1 MAYYIDTSAI
11 VKLVVAETHSNA
23 LMEWIR
29 ATATPLVTSDLARTE
44 LFRVVHRVA
53 PEFTRAART
62 VLETLVVLKVPTE
75 VFEQAGRL
83 DPPTL
88 RTLDALHLSSALS
101 LGDDL
106 EGLVTYDERLAVAG
120 NSYGIAIIDP
130 R

>member
-1 MAYYIDTSAI
+1 
-11 VKLVVAETHSNA
+11 
-23 LMEWIR
+23 MEWIR

-130 R
+130 RYPTPERQTSLTQRE

>member
-23 LMEWIR
+23 LIKWVRSAE
-29 ATATPLVTSDLARTE
+29 TAFVTSDLARTE

-53 PEFTRAART
+53 PEFTRAARM
-62 VLETLVVLKVPTE
+62 VLETFVVLKVPTE
-75 VFEQAGRL
+75 VYEHAGRL

-106 EGLVTYDERLAVAG
+106 EGLVTYDERLAAAG
-120 NSYGIAIIDP
+120 HAHGISILHP